1 MIHFAIII
9 FLFVGIT
16 AVTALLFS
24 GWAIYGVIRAI
35 ITGIGA
41 LISSSTPTAASTRL
55 QGTVPGQPP
64 RAAMTGQSAGH
75 LRCPRARCHA
85 NNPATAS
92 FCRRCGS
99 RLAGNAVGVTTPPP
113 RRQEFAAHSTSGA
126 RVTQRN
132 FG

>member
-9 FLFVGIT
+9 FVFVGIT

-24 GWAIYGVIRAI
+24 GWAIYRVFRAI

-41 LISSSTPTAASTRL
+41 LISSSTPISGATPS
-55 QGTVPGQPP
+55 QPIGPGQAP
-64 RAAMTGQSAGH
+64 RAAMAGSSAGH

-85 NNPATAS
+85 NNPATAR

-99 RLAGNAVGVTTPPP
+99 GLVGNAVRLTTLSQ
-113 RRQEFAAHSTSGA
+113 RRQEFTARSTA
-126 RVTQRN
+126 RASVTHQN
-132 FG
+132 F